1 MATDD
6 PKKGA
11 EDKVEAGG
19 KPARRRPPTLD
30 LSAREVTP
38 VSDEAATPEPAV
50 PAAGPKA
57 SAPDDSTPD
66 TSNSYTSKAGDALPD
81 ASKSDASKP
90 DKSPDM
96 PPETLKPDA
105 AAATDE
111 VPVLDATGET
121 GSAKGETADVP
132 PPVHPVP
139 PPAEPSPK
147 RPLGLVG
154 TLFVALLSGLIG
166 GAFALGVVSTF
177 YGAEENVDAI
187 TELEA
192 RALDLRQRVEL
203 LEARAGEA
211 PAAGLN
217 APAELATRLD
227 ALESGL
233 NALGSKVDALPA
245 VPATAAAP
253 AASPD
258 DVAAVKGQVEALEQK
273 VSALPAPA
281 PAASPEALNAAT
293 ARLDALEGKLAAAT
307 AAQRASGQG
316 TAQLVVLGTLREAI
330 LAGGPF
336 ATELKAAQ
344 ALLAGDAAPLAALEA
359 SAATGFASG
368 PALAAQLRAATA
380 PTPATDA
387 PGTAADEGVVATL
400 LKGAQKLVTIRR
412 SDEAAASPDITR
424 AETALAQGDF
434 EGARAVLAA
443 LPEAERTAVQPV
455 LAALD
460 ARQAALA
467 TLAELHRR
475 VLATLAGGSQ

>member
-19 KPARRRPPTLD
+19 KPARRKPPTLD

-38 VSDEAATPEPAV
+38 VSDEAATAEPVV
-50 PAAGPKA
+50 PASKPDA
-57 SAPDDSTPD
+57 SQPDSSKPDVST
-66 TSNSYTSKAGDALPD
+66 AGDALPD
-81 ASKSDASKP
+81 ASKP
-90 DKSPDM
+90 DTSPDM

-111 VPVLDATGET
+111 VPVLDAAGES
-121 GSAKGETADVP
+121 GDPKGEAADVP

-139 PPAEPSPK
+139 PPAEPRPT
-147 RPLGLVG
+147 RPLGLFG
-154 TLFVALLSGLIG
+154 TLVVALLSGLIG
-166 GAFALGVVSTF
+166 GGFALGVVSTF

-192 RALDLRQRVEL
+192 RALDLRQRLEL
-203 LEARAGEA
+203 LEARSGEA
-211 PAAGLN
+211 PATGLN

-245 VPATAAAP
+245 APATAP

-293 ARLDALEGKLAAAT
+293 ARLDALETKLAAAT

-316 TAQLVVLGTLREAI
+316 TAQLVVLGTLREAVI
-330 LAGGPF
+330 SGRPF
-336 ATELKAAQ
+336 TTELKAAQ
-344 ALLAGDAAPLAALEA
+344 ALLAEDAAPLAALEA

-380 PTPATDA
+380 PAPATDA
-387 PGTAADEGVVATL
+387 AGAPADEGIVATL
-400 LKGAQKLVTIRR
+400 LQGAQKLVTIRR
-412 SDEAAASPDITR
+412 SDDVAASPDIAK

-434 EGARAVLAA
+434 EAARAALAA
-443 LPEAERTAVQPV
+443 LPEAERTAAQPV

>member
-19 KPARRRPPTLD
+19 KPARRKPPTLD

-38 VSDEAATPEPAV
+38 VSDEAATAEPVV
-50 PAAGPKA
+50 PASKPDA
-57 SAPDDSTPD
+57 SQPDSSKPDVST
-66 TSNSYTSKAGDALPD
+66 AGDALPD
-81 ASKSDASKP
+81 ASKP
-90 DKSPDM
+90 DTSPDM

-111 VPVLDATGET
+111 VPVLDAAGENGNSTGE
-121 GSAKGETADVP
+121 AADVP

-139 PPAEPSPK
+139 PPAEPRPT
-147 RPLGLVG
+147 RPLGLFG
-154 TLFVALLSGLIG
+154 TLVVALLSGLIG
-166 GAFALGVVSTF
+166 GGFALGVVSTF

-192 RALDLRQRVEL
+192 RALDLRQRLEL
-203 LEARAGEA
+203 LEARSGEA
-211 PAAGLN
+211 PATGIN

-245 VPATAAAP
+245 APATAP

-293 ARLDALEGKLAAAT
+293 ARLDALETKLAAAT

-316 TAQLVVLGTLREAI
+316 TAQLVVLGTLREAVI
-330 LAGGPF
+330 SGRPF
-336 ATELKAAQ
+336 TTELKAAQ
-344 ALLAGDAAPLAALEA
+344 ALLAEDAAPLAALEA

-380 PTPATDA
+380 PAPDA
-387 PGTAADEGVVATL
+387 AGAPADEGIVATL
-400 LKGAQKLVTIRR
+400 LQGAQKLVTIRR
-412 SDEAAASPDITR
+412 SDDVAASPDIAK

-434 EGARAVLAA
+434 EAARAALAA
-443 LPEAERTAVQPV
+443 LPEAERTAAQPV